1 MELWWLLIGWVV
13 AGPEKNV
20 LLPAAVYRVSTFLLD
35 YAKETATSDTC
46 MRTCSS
52 VSLIH
57 SHRNDHFANTLL
69 IIAVPL
75 KLRSTDLMF

>member
-20 LLPAAVYRVSTFLLD
+20 LLPSAVYRVSTFLLD
-35 YAKETATSDTC
+35 YAKETATSDMC

-75 KLRSTDLMF
+75 KLHSTDLMF